1 MANYTYLDTQVNK
14 AISDDA
20 PIDYFARAV
29 HQCTTGEAEIGNITD
44 LEMLKK
50 NIAENALPG
59 EIISMTVSDYDDFLN
74 KRRHL
79 MAKMIETYYKQL

>member
-20 PIDYFARAV
+20 PIDYFSRAV
-29 HQCTTGEAEIGNITD
+29 HQCSTKEPEIGNITD
-44 LEMLKK
+44 LETLKQ
-50 NIAENALPG
+50 NLAENALPV
-59 EIISMTVSDYDDFLN
+59 EIMNMTVLDYNEFLN